1 MKFGLKIVVLKFST
15 TVLKVAFE
23 LTAGS
28 AKNEIANTLKQ
39 DATILPIH
47 VWGTVSP

>member
-1 MKFGLKIVVLKFST
+1 MKAERASKEGKIID
-15 TVLKVAFE
+15 E

-47 VWGTVSP
+47 V